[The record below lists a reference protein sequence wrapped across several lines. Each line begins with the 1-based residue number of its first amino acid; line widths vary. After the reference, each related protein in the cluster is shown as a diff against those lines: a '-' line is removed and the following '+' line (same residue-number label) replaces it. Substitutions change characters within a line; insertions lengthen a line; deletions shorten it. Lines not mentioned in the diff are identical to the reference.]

1 MKAAIA
7 VILLVLPMLCAAK
20 SDTARIEISKGRR
33 ALVTLEGPET
43 AGAFTIW
50 NGPLTQAGV
59 EGDMRPTGPGPMD
72 FFDWQAG
79 AVEPPRGV
87 KALTVRFYC
96 AARAETPRE
105 QATSHLC
112 YGVRYVPDPYGK
124 GGYIQIPALRDRQFP
139 MNTAIAHGVEG
150 SWFRST
156 KRWEEVVR
164 PRIDAAL
171 YPRREYGDY
180 HDDYRYRQQRPY
192 IYRAPSSSNTAVR
205 AKPLVVP
212 KSR

>member
-1 MKAAIA
+1 MKATIA
-7 VILLVLPMLCAAK
+7 VALLVLPALCAAK
-20 SDTARIEISKGRR
+20 SETTRIEISKGRR

-50 NGPLTQAGV
+50 NGPLTRAGAP
-59 EGDMRPTGPGPMD
+59 GDLRPTGPGPKD
-72 FFDWQAG
+72 FFDWEAG

-96 AARAETPRE
+96 AARGETPRE
-105 QATSHLC
+105 LATSHLC
-112 YGVRYVPDPYGK
+112 YGVRYVPDPDGE
-124 GGYIQIPALRDRQFP
+124 GGYIQIPAMRDRQFP
-139 MNTAIAHGVEG
+139 MNTAIGHGVEG

-164 PRIDAAL
+164 PRIEAAL
-171 YPRREYGDY
+171 NPPRES
-180 HDDYRYRQQRPY
+180 DDYRYRQRQPY
-192 IYRAPSSSNTAVR
+192 IDRAPRSSSTAVG